1 MGKVNLSNISSLLH
15 VPYFL
20 TPSKVIELLLENYRK
35 LNLIPLV
42 KKKKKKTSCGINL
55 PLLRHSQLKFFS
67 ILPQNQMPSYIYH
80 SKRN

>member
-42 KKKKKKTSCGINL
+42 KKKKK
-55 PLLRHSQLKFFS
+55 RHLAG
-67 ILPQNQMPSYIYH
+67 LIYH
-80 SKRN
+80 C